1 MTDAS
6 FRGSHRTFRRT
17 RRLAACVL
25 AITLASSAS
34 GCLAG
39 DELAVSS
46 DVGDEPAFQFAQ
58 TRAGRGI
65 LGAGGNPAAFALEG
79 EQCNLVRKVQIS
91 YVGPDLD
98 HFEDFGFRDLVIEN
112 PWRMI
117 SAYLTELNAAG
128 GIGGRCVQASVH
140 SVDWNDPDA
149 QYVKACRSITS
160 LDPEPVAVISLF
172 GDARGV
178 ECIAA
183 EAQIPMLGLHSSVPA
198 TVQRQSG
205 GRLFLDDGTSGHLL
219 GHSIVTARDF
229 DIIATVDQLGLLYGP
244 PVGTDAAAEDYNIG
258 ADFAEIAEIAEIAEA
273 PSSIPG
279 IISHVPA
286 RFGDLALL
294 PLEREVRLLESGL
307 TSAEQLGAQ
316 AQTAQIT
323 DGDVLR
329 LLAEIENFYLNEAMK
344 HRDSGVRAVFSAAPW
359 FELRRLMLAAE
370 RIGWHPRWIANDA
383 QNPTLVLPDMP
394 SSQTENFFVVSSRPT
409 VGDEPT
415 ALDRGC
421 VATRQAAPG
430 ASEFNFRPYSDA
442 WILLIA
448 TCDALDV
455 VMSALSRVDGA
466 PTPGAV
472 AEMLAVAQ
480 DDADTEIRLGFGPG
494 DYSGAERFRVLQ
506 ADFDCGLNPWGCMRA
521 VSGWRQTSAVADR

>member
-6 FRGSHRTFRRT
+6 FRGRHRTFRRA

-46 DVGDEPAFQFAQ
+46 DAGDEPAFQFAQ
-58 TRAGRGI
+58 TRAGLGI
-65 LGAGGNPAAFALEG
+65 FAAGGDPEAFAPDG
-79 EQCNLVRKVQIS
+79 AQCNLARKVQIS

-98 HFEDFGFRDLVIEN
+98 HFEEFGFGNLVIEN

-128 GIGGRCVQASVH
+128 GINGRCVQASVH

-149 QYVKACRSITS
+149 QYVKVCRSITS

-229 DIIATVDQLGLLYGP
+229 DVVATVDQLGLLYGP
-244 PVGTDAAAEDYNIG
+244 PVGTDTTAEDYNIG
-258 ADFAEIAEIAEIAEA
+258 ADFAEIAEIAEA

-279 IISHVPA
+279 VISHVPA

-294 PLEREVRLLESGL
+294 PLERETRLLETGL
-307 TSAEQLGAQ
+307 TPSEQFGAQ
-316 AQTAQIT
+316 AQIAEIT
-323 DGDVLR
+323 DVDDLR
-329 LLAEIENFYLNEAMK
+329 LLSDIENFYLTEARK

-359 FELRRLMLAAE
+359 FELRRMMLAAE
-370 RIGWHPRWIANDA
+370 RIGWYPRWIANDA
-383 QNPTLVLPDMP
+383 QNPTLVLPGLP
-394 SSQTENFFVVSSRPT
+394 SSQTENFFLVSSRPA
-409 VGDEPT
+409 VGDEPS

-430 ASEFNFRPYSDA
+430 AEAFNFRPYSDA
-442 WILLIA
+442 WILLVA

-480 DDADTEIRLGFGPG
+480 DDAGTETRLAFGPG
-494 DYSGAERFRVLQ
+494 DYSGAERFRVLR
-506 ADFDCGLNPWGCMRA
+506 ANFDCGLNPWGCMRA